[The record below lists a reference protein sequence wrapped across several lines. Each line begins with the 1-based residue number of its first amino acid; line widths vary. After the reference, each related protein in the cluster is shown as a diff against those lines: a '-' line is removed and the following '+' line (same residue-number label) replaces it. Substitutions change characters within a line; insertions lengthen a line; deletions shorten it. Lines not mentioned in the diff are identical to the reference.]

1 MATPWAKTHKD
12 LKPRRHG
19 VSTTHTKRGSFVP
32 PAIPSTFSFHAP
44 DLFQSI
50 ARCTAMKRAPVGLT
64 TALLVSCRPL
74 LRYLVDDIA
83 AVFAFID
90 DVKDLADAERT
101 AFSGRV
107 GAGVTDLFMQS
118 LGGYVWRDVSEQL
131 IKRPAKGGLA
141 DFVYEYVSGEHVLVE
156 AKGSIT
162 TSASQSGAD
171 SRAKSA
177 FAAQV
182 DPYVYR
188 VPPPMAAGGGPFASI
203 EHGYALAFAA
213 MPGATTS
220 ATAAFVAVA
229 EPAHGTG
236 PATPTTSSTVTTM
249 VSTALRRG
257 NYRAVF
263 LLANAPNVVN
273 AIDSFDDDPDAER
286 QNQGFWIV
294 ACGGED
300 FLIGR
305 DPIFPE
311 IEDIPNTC
319 DGWIFAVNLNSGRDF
334 LKVLAAPSGSSTQ
347 SQIAARVPFSSSA
360 SFIESEDGFAMLRS
374 AMIDNVRQ
382 AKWDVTNRT
391 LVIRDLNPAQTWIT
405 RGTAPPVGD

>member
-1 MATPWAKTHKD
+1 MATPWARTRKD
-12 LKPRRHG
+12 LNPHRHG
-19 VSTTHTKRGSFVP
+19 EPTTHPKTGSFVP
-32 PAIPSTFSFHAP
+32 PGILKKFSFRAP

-50 ARCTAMKRAPVGLT
+50 ARCTAMKRAPAGLT
-64 TALLVSCRPL
+64 AALLAGCQPL

-83 AVFAFID
+83 GVFAFID

-118 LGGYVWRDVSEQL
+118 FGGYVWRDVSEQL

-171 SRAKSA
+171 SKARNA
-177 FAAQV
+177 FKAQV
-182 DPYVYR
+182 DPYVYQS
-188 VPPPMAAGGGPFASI
+188 PPPIAAGGGRFALI

-213 MPGATTS
+213 MPGATT
-220 ATAAFVAVA
+220 AGTAAFVAVA
-229 EPAHGTG
+229 EPSSASASAA
-236 PATPTTSSTVTTM
+236 PPTPSPMTTM
-249 VSTALRRG
+249 VATALRRG

-263 LLANAPNVVN
+263 LLSNAPNVVN
-273 AIDSFDDDPDAER
+273 AIDDFEDGPDVER
-286 QNQGFWIV
+286 QNQGFWV
-294 ACGGED
+294 VSCGGQD

-305 DPIFPE
+305 NPVYPE

-319 DGWIFAVNLNSGRDF
+319 DGWVFAVNLDLGRDF
-334 LKVLAAPSGSSTQ
+334 LKAFAAPGYSVQTQ
-347 SQIAARVPFSSSA
+347 TAARMPYAAGAPF
-360 SFIESEDGFAMLRS
+360 IQSEDGFAMLKRD
-374 AMIDNVRQ
+374 MIGNIRQ
-382 AKWDVTNRT
+382 AKWDVTNRA
-391 LVIRDLNPAQTWIT
+391 LVINDVNPAQNWTM
-405 RGTAPPVGD
+405 RGNAPPVGD